1 MPDVKL
7 VDELRAYLEDTGAYH
22 ATSDGSITQEYAA
35 RRRSELLDRL
45 AQQEKAWSEKNLRY
59 ELPPAARN
67 LLKGD
72 NLLRTLRRM
81 RLPLRAGL
89 AYGATDDALV
99 DLERRALEQL
109 CSISTNGDLPAG
121 HRFELEVIAR
131 AAGAPS
137 LDPAGDLDVARYAF
151 EIRLTRARAQRTR
164 LGDIF
169 LALPSPDAA
178 RLCVMFEVLQSSGER
193 DPWRTSRGLIAWLC
207 ETPRWTYHWENDDD
221 EPRGGWRWVRRLDQ
235 LGLVDLVDDPDGTC
249 TELTIAEGSRGFLDD
264 IAAGHE
270 TPLSALAATLLE
282 EERTSAIVTSVPSL
296 ERAQRESAVALI
308 ERQTRLVVHEFRN
321 TLVPLQAS
329 LGALLRG
336 VTPQQ
341 GEGEA
346 AVHRRRVEQGIQRMF
361 GFLSELEQA
370 ANLAVAAPS
379 PFELSAVIQ
388 EAVAAVLADQ
398 HLDVEVRSGEGL
410 RVAGNRSR
418 FVHALVSVLRN
429 AAQMSVRPVA
439 KVAIL
444 AGLNASDEFVVV
456 QVDDDGPGVP
466 PEDRALV
473 FERGFT
479 RRAGGNGLGLAL
491 VREVIVAEMG
501 GVVRCEGG
509 ELGGARFVLA
519 VPAFT
524 RSVP

>member
-7 VDELRAYLEDTGAYH
+7 VDELRAYLEDPAVYD
-22 ATSDGSITQEYAA
+22 ATPDGVITQEYAA

-45 AQQEKAWSEKNLRY
+45 AEQEKVWSDRNVPY
-59 ELPPAARN
+59 ELPQAARA

-89 AYGATDDALV
+89 AYGAADDDLA

-109 CSISTNGDLPAG
+109 CGVVSSRSLPQA
-121 HRFELEVIAR
+121 HRMELDAIVLNAR
-131 AAGAPS
+131 AIW
-137 LDPAGDLDVARYAF
+137 LDPDSDLDVARYAF
-151 EIRLTRARAQRTR
+151 EIRLTRARAQKTR

-178 RLCVMFEVLQSSGER
+178 RLCVLFEVLQSSGER

-207 ETPRWTYHWENDDD
+207 EAPRRDYFWVEEE
-221 EPRGGWRWVRRLDQ
+221 EPHGGWRWVRRLDQ
-235 LGLVDLVDDPDGTC
+235 LGLVDLVDFPEAEYTA
-249 TELTIAEGSRGFLDD
+249 LTISEGSRGFLEDV
-264 IAAGHE
+264 AAGRE

-282 EERTSAIVTSVPSL
+282 EERSSTIATSVPSL

-336 VTPQQ
+336 MTSQH
-341 GEGEA
+341 GEGESA
-346 AVHRRRVEQGIQRMF
+346 LHRQRVEQGFQRMF
-361 GFLSELEQA
+361 GFLSELEQT
-370 ANLAVAAPS
+370 ANLAVAAPA

-388 EAVAAVLADQ
+388 DAIAAVRNDH
-398 HLDVEVRSGEGL
+398 HLDVGLRSVEGL

-418 FVHALVSVLRN
+418 FVLALVSVLRN
-429 AAQMSVRPVA
+429 AAQVSVRPVA
-439 KVAIL
+439 KVQIQVS
-444 AGLNASDEFVVV
+444 LNASDELVVV
-456 QVDDDGPGVP
+456 QIDDDGPGVP
-466 PEDRALV
+466 LEDRPLV

-479 RRAGGNGLGLAL
+479 RRTGGNGLGLAL
-491 VREVIVAEMG
+491 VREVVAAEMRG
-501 GVVRCEGG
+501 LVRCEAGD
-509 ELGGARFVLA
+509 LGGARFVLA
-519 VPAFT
+519 VPSLS
-524 RSVP
+524 RSIE